1 MSHGM
6 ARCAASSKT
15 SLSLLVLGKSRMRQ
29 PARTDLCG
37 GRPAMVVPTATL
49 KKRGSIAFRPIGD
62 RLASHKPQPDGDG
75 VSESAAYTTRFIKIV
90 WALLTTEI
98 QNCYSADNDR
108 NCQYPN

>member
-37 GRPAMVVPTATL
+37 GRPAMVVRTATL
-49 KKRGSIAFRPIGD
+49 KKERAAHLDRDVIGPTRIGMISILRAEGGKSDQNRP
-62 RLASHKPQPDGDG
+62 RW
-75 VSESAAYTTRFIKIV
+75 SAWDAKIDSTT
-90 WALLTTEI
+90 L
-98 QNCYSADNDR
+98 
-108 NCQYPN
+108 